1 MINNIFIR
9 LFKNS
14 DSLAELFR
22 TYLVGAFNLIFG
34 LFLAYIFQFMILTFI
49 DFPLRIYLTN
59 IFGFMFG
66 VILSYLI
73 SRKIIFQLTYL
84 DGSIKEFLKFVSIN
98 LLNLFIPLFVWAV
111 LDYINPE
118 LQKSEFWVLVVT
130 VIINGLILP
139 IKYLIY
145 KFFVFK
151 DSL

>member
-14 DSLAELFR
+14 DSLSELFR

-34 LFLAYIFQFMILTFI
+34 LFLAYIFQFIILTFV

-59 IFGFMFG
+59 ILGFMFG
-66 VILSYLI
+66 VIVSYLI

-98 LLNLFIPLFVWAV
+98 LLNLFIPLLVWVV

-130 VIINGLILP
+130 VIIHGSILP
-139 IKYLIY
+139 IKYFIY

>member
-14 DSLAELFR
+14 DSLSELFR

-34 LFLAYIFQFMILTFI
+34 LFLAYIFQFIILTFV

-66 VILSYLI
+66 VIVSYLI

-98 LLNLFIPLFVWAV
+98 LLNLFIPLLVWVV

-130 VIINGLILP
+130 VIIHGSILP
-139 IKYLIY
+139 IKYFIY

>member
-1 MINNIFIR
+1 MNLRLASTNVLNANIDGENTKPIYH
-9 LFKNS
+9 LK
-14 DSLAELFR
+14 
-22 TYLVGAFNLIFG
+22 LIISF
-34 LFLAYIFQFMILTFI
+34 
-49 DFPLRIYLTN
+49 
-59 IFGFMFG
+59 
-66 VILSYLI
+66 

-98 LLNLFIPLFVWAV
+98 LLNLFIPLLVWVV

-130 VIINGLILP
+130 VIIHGSILP